1 MKYTNISVIRA
12 QSAYARA
19 SGQAR
24 FSNGRKKKEELRRKR
39 AKKIRN
45 GKMKKKFS
53 VLMSL
58 YVKEEVTCVRECFES
73 LLRQTVLAD
82 EWVIVEDGPLTEAL
96 YALLAE
102 YEERYPGLIK
112 RVPLSV
118 NRGLGGALREG
129 VLACSHELIARMDA
143 DDIAREDR
151 FEKQLAAF
159 KENPSLDICG
169 SHIQEF
175 DGEVQNVLAER
186 RVPVVEKEIFK
197 YQKRRDAFNH
207 MTVMY
212 KKSAVLRAGN
222 YQDALLMEDSLLW
235 VNMIRTGARCA
246 NVDDY
251 LVYARTG
258 ADMYARR
265 GGWAYYK
272 KYKAARKKIYETG
285 YISWWDYRYT
295 LLVQLVIALLP
306 NRIRTW
312 FFKRFLR
319 G

>member
-1 MKYTNISVIRA
+1 M
-12 QSAYARA
+12 
-19 SGQAR
+19 
-24 FSNGRKKKEELRRKR
+24 KKE
-39 AKKIRN
+39 
-45 GKMKKKFS
+45 FS

-58 YVKEEVTCVRECFES
+58 YVKERAEYARACFES

-82 EWVIVEDGPLTEAL
+82 EWVIVEDGPLTEEL

-102 YEERYPGLIK
+102 YEERYPRLIK
-112 RVPLSV
+112 RVPLPV
-118 NRGLGGALREG
+118 NRGLGLALGEG
-129 VLACSHELIARMDA
+129 VLACSYELIARMDT

-151 FEKQLAAF
+151 FEKQLIAF
-159 KENPSLDICG
+159 AENPKLDICG
-169 SHIQEF
+169 SHIKEF
-175 DGEVQNVLAER
+175 DGDIDNVLAER
-186 RVPVVEKEIFK
+186 RVPVVEKEILN
-197 YQKRRDAFNH
+197 YQKRRDSFNH

-222 YQDALLMEDSLLW
+222 YQEALLMEDSLLW
-235 VNMIRTGARCA
+235 INMMRTGARCA
-246 NVDDY
+246 NIDDY

-272 KYKAARKKIYETG
+272 KYKSGRKKIYETG

-306 NRIRTW
+306 NKIRAW

>member
-1 MKYTNISVIRA
+1 MK
-12 QSAYARA
+12 
-19 SGQAR
+19 
-24 FSNGRKKKEELRRKR
+24 E
-39 AKKIRN
+39 
-45 GKMKKKFS
+45 KFS
-53 VLMSL
+53 VLMSV
-58 YVKEEVTCVRECFES
+58 YVKEKIEYARECFES
-73 LLRQTVLAD
+73 LIRQTALAD
-82 EWVIVEDGPLTEAL
+82 EWVIVEDGPLTEEL

-102 YEERYPGLIK
+102 YEERYPKLIK
-112 RVPLSV
+112 RVPLPV

-129 VLACSHELIARMDA
+129 VLSCSHELIARMDI

-151 FEKQLAAF
+151 FEKQLAF
-159 KENPSLDICG
+159 FEENPDLDICG
-169 SHIQEF
+169 SHIKEF
-175 DGEVQNVLAER
+175 DEDIENVLAVR
-186 RVPVVEKEIFK
+186 KVPLEEGKILK

-207 MTVMY
+207 MSVMY
-212 KKSAVLRAGN
+212 RKSAVLKAGN

-235 VNMIRTGARCA
+235 VNMMRTGARCA
-246 NVDDY
+246 NIDDY

-295 LLVQLVIALLP
+295 LLVQLFVALLP
-306 NRIRTW
+306 NKAREW